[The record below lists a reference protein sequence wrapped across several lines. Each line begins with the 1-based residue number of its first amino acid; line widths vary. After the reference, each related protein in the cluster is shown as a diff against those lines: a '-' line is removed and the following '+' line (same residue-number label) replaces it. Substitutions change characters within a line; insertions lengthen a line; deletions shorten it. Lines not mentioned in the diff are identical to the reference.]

1 MRSSRKAAGTY
12 TAANPI
18 RERFVTA
25 KGDAGSAEIFQAK
38 LHGEASDAIGSVSA
52 TALGNAAIALSKGG
66 ARKTYEH
73 TDPNEDAAAFAIGP
87 AGVVVAVADGHSG
100 RDAARLAIDRLMG
113 GPAERWTGQD
123 AANFQQNWA
132 AWACDEI
139 FAIQNAILAA
149 VTAGALDTARTTLAI
164 AVVRPGDDCI
174 AFASVG
180 DSHIFRVNDV
190 ESFDLGYHA
199 ASRNRFLGRP
209 SDTRETLSQMC
220 LTGVEPLGST
230 RAIVLATDGI
240 SERGIGVEVP
250 ETTVF
255 ECVSNAQQS
264 EPEHRP
270 LEAARSIAEAANAAH
285 RGHRSGD
292 NIATAVAWVGD

>member
-209 SDTRETLSQMC
+209 LRYSRDAVPNVSDRGRAAGLDARDRARHRWDFRTRNRRRSAGDYCVRMC
-220 LTGVEPLGST
+220 IE
-230 RAIVLATDGI
+230 RAAK
-240 SERGIGVEVP
+240 
-250 ETTVF
+250 
-255 ECVSNAQQS
+255 
-264 EPEHRP
+264 
-270 LEAARSIAEAANAAH
+270 
-285 RGHRSGD
+285 
-292 NIATAVAWVGD
+292 